1 VVKKS
6 RETSFEDED
15 EFLRVANST
24 FYWLQSAHALDVCA
38 EEIGE
43 QHMKS
48 ISAAIVGGVR
58 GDTTLDAIKHLAGSG
73 QVFLMLGGL
82 AIENLAKGLLI
93 HSDKVKVTRGQIT
106 RADLL
111 GHGAKDL
118 LTRAGVTLS
127 AKETEFVA
135 RLDKAVL
142 WSGRYPMPTRA
153 ENFVVE
159 RAHGTLLS
167 DLDDFRSLY
176 QRVRSHFGAAV
187 RIIPRAKR
195 RAASEEEEP
204 PGAGH

>member
-73 QVFLMLGGL
+73 HRGRHG
-82 AIENLAKGLLI
+82 
-93 HSDKVKVTRGQIT
+93 HSTI
-106 RADLL
+106 
-111 GHGAKDL
+111 
-118 LTRAGVTLS
+118 
-127 AKETEFVA
+127 
-135 RLDKAVL
+135 
-142 WSGRYPMPTRA
+142 
-153 ENFVVE
+153 
-159 RAHGTLLS
+159 
-167 DLDDFRSLY
+167 
-176 QRVRSHFGAAV
+176 
-187 RIIPRAKR
+187 
-195 RAASEEEEP
+195 
-204 PGAGH
+204 